1 LARPSRQ
8 PTARRII
15 EGGGEPEDLHPDSDT
30 GPAPDEELP
39 VEQLVSRI
47 KTSRATTDLTDAA
60 QQLIEQSRRRRDNS

>member
-1 LARPSRQ
+1 
-8 PTARRII
+8 
-15 EGGGEPEDLHPDSDT
+15 
-30 GPAPDEELP
+30 LP